1 MTRPCVSMGSVP
13 RIWTLR
19 VTLACIVMV
28 PLLATQ
34 SAVAQERYED
44 GTFEVDQE
52 GVLTNWT
59 INGPFFRPQEAQG
72 ADVGA
77 SAPRTGGNPGA
88 FLRSQV
94 TSVPVPAGE
103 SWVVWGIFI
112 NDQAV
117 YDPGSLGAIERV
129 DFDFDSRLPEGTR
142 GSRAVS
148 LAVQQGEFF
157 WAALTPRVF
166 VQDLSWTP
174 MSISG
179 LQASD
184 FILSDI
190 WAQEGQ
196 DPTPDFSATGLP
208 VRFGLLQGQSCP
220 TTSDC
225 SAPPTVVEVDTD
237 NWTVTVNNTG
247 LSVELSVAQVFGPGR
262 FPELPL
268 EFAVSARVRNAG
280 TIPLRDIE
288 VRFLLPKEALA
299 DFDIPAGECIPDS
312 ATLNDAVIADC
323 TIPGPIQPPLQQED
337 SDTVSVPTSVISVGY
352 ANVVPDGSEFLYQA
366 EIVSFSGREPDS
378 NDDLADEVLISI
390 CNPSGMD
397 PVVVDDA
404 MTCGDLMTGG
414 TGGDPTMGTDGGG
427 CDCYIA
433 SAPGSNPWALPFLCL
448 AAWAIWRRLRRS

>member
-1 MTRPCVSMGSVP
+1 MSPLP
-13 RIWTLR
+13 RIRTLC
-19 VTLACIVMV
+19 VTLPCLVMV
-28 PLLATQ
+28 PLLEAQ

-44 GTFEVDQE
+44 GTFEVNE
-52 GVLTNWT
+52 KGELTTWT
-59 INGPFFRPQEAQG
+59 INGPYFAPEDAEG

-94 TSVPVPAGE
+94 TSVPVQAGQ

-112 NDQAV
+112 NTQAV

-129 DFDFDSRLPEGTR
+129 DFDFDSRLPEGAR

-157 WAALTPRVF
+157 WAAVAPREF

-174 MSISG
+174 TSISG
-179 LQASD
+179 LQESD
-184 FILSDI
+184 FILLDL
-190 WAQEGQ
+190 WAKEGQ
-196 DPTPDFSATGLP
+196 DPSPDFSESGSP
-208 VRFGLLQGQSCP
+208 VSFGLLQGQSCP

-225 SAPPTVVEVDTD
+225 SAPPTAVEVDTD
-237 NWTVTVNNTG
+237 NWTVTVNDTG
-247 LSVELSVAQVFGPGR
+247 LSLELSVAQVVGPGQL
-262 FPELPL
+262 PELPL

-280 TIPLRDIE
+280 TIELSDIE
-288 VRFLLPKEALA
+288 VQFLLPKEALA
-299 DFDIPAGECIPDS
+299 GFDIPESECIPDS

-323 TIPGPIQPPLQQED
+323 TDPGPIQPGD
-337 SDTVSVPTSVISVGY
+337 SDTVRVPTSVISVGY
-352 ANVVPDGSEFLYQA
+352 ANVVPDGSEFPYQA

-378 NDDLADEVLISI
+378 GDDLADEVVISI

-414 TGGDPTMGTDGGG
+414 TSGAGGAPSMGTDGGG
-427 CDCYIA
+427 CGCYTA
-433 SAPGSNPWALPFLCL
+433 SAPGSNPLLLPLLCL
-448 AAWAIWRRLRRS
+448 AAWAIRRRLRRS